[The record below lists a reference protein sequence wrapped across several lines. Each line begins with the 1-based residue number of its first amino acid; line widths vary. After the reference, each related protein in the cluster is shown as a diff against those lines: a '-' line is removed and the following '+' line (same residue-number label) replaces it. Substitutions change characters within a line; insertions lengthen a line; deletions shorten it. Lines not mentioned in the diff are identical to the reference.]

1 MHEKT
6 QLARRDRDA
15 VAGRA
20 ADQPARRITITPP
33 VDVFEDSQSVTLWD
47 DLPGV
52 TMERLEVKIHDGTLY
67 IEAGAVVSTPPPG
80 WACNMLKWGNR
91 ALRGRS
97 R

>member
-20 ADQPARRITITPP
+20 ADPPARRITMTPP
-33 VDVFEDSQSVTLWD
+33 VDVFGDSQWVTLWG

-52 TMERLEVKIHDGTLY
+52 TMERLEVKFHDGTLY
-67 IEAGAVVSTPPPG
+67 IEADAVVPTH
-80 WACNMLKWGNR
+80 R
-91 ALRGRS
+91 AGLATC
-97 R
+97 